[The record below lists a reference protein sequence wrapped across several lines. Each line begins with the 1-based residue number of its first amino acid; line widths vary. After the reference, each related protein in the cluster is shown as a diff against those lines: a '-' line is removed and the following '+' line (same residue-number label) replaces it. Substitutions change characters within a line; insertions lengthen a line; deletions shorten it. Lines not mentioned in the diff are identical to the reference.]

1 MQPPNSNPEPS
12 TGGNGTPTADT
23 VKMPEG
29 NHQPNAAHENGHTA
43 PAASAS
49 RTGLTLVISVVLIA
63 ILLGGAFFL
72 VHRSRAHSEAAL
84 ASQTA
89 ANASA
94 ASGVDVVHVQYAS
107 PIHTLSLPGETRA
120 WYESTIYARVNGYLA
135 SWVVDIGDP
144 VKKGQL
150 LATIDTPELD
160 DQLAA
165 ADAKLKVSEADVAV
179 AQANTVLAKSTY
191 DRWWNSPKGLV
202 SDQEQQE
209 KKAEYDTS
217 LAKVNAA
224 QSQVNLDQADVHRLT
239 EMTEF
244 KKVLAPFDGVITA
257 RRIDIG
263 DLITAG
269 STANTTSLFSIA
281 QADKV
286 RVFVEVPQSVSGS
299 MDVGT
304 AAVAVADQY
313 PNRKFTGTIARTS
326 RSIDPTARTLRVEVD
341 ILNPDLALLPGTY
354 LQVGFQLKESSY
366 LQVPASALLFRS
378 AGPQVAVVDDQGIV
392 RFHDISIARDQG
404 EYVEVAS
411 GLSPSDKVALNISSQ
426 VSDGDH
432 VNAID
437 ASQPAVSEAPAS
449 NDDAPVVAVKP

>member
-1 MQPPNSNPEPS
+1 VQPPNSNPESS
-12 TGGNGTPTADT
+12 TGGNGYPTADT
-23 VKMPEG
+23 VNLPDG
-29 NHQPNAAHENGHTA
+29 NHQPAEAHA
-43 PAASAS
+43 PAHAAVGKPSS
-49 RTGLTLVISVVLIA
+49 GTGVTLVISAIVVA
-63 ILLGGAFFL
+63 ALLGGAFFL
-72 VHRSRAHSEAAL
+72 VHRNRARTEADL

-94 ASGVDVVHVQYAS
+94 ASGVDVVRVNYSA
-107 PIHTLSLPGETRA
+107 PIQPPPMPGETRA

-135 SWVVDIGDP
+135 SWLVDIGDP

-165 ADAKLKVSEADVAV
+165 AQAKLKVSEADVAV

-202 SDQEQQE
+202 SEQEQQE

-217 LAKVNAA
+217 MAKVKAA
-224 QSQVNLDQADVHRLT
+224 ESQVNLDQAEVQRLM
-239 EMTEF
+239 EMTAF
-244 KKVLAPFDGVITA
+244 KKVVAPFDGVITA

-269 STANTTSLFSIA
+269 STANTTSLYSIA
-281 QADKV
+281 QLQQV
-286 RVFVEVPQSVSGS
+286 RVYVEVPQNLSAA
-299 MDVGT
+299 MTVGT
-304 AAVAVADQY
+304 DAVAVAAQY
-313 PNRKFTGTIARTS
+313 PDRKFVGKIARTS
-326 RSIDPTARTLRVEVD
+326 SSIDPTAQTLKVEVD
-341 ILNPDLALLPGTY
+341 IPNPDLALLPGAY
-354 LQVGFQLKESSY
+354 LQVSFELKEDSY

-378 AGPQVAVVDDQGIV
+378 AGPQVAVVDDQGV
-392 RFHDISIARDQG
+392 VHFHDISIARDQG
-404 EYVEVAS
+404 EYVEVAK
-411 GLSPSDKVALNISSQ
+411 GLAPTDKVALNISSQ

-437 ASQPAVSEAPAS
+437 SSQPSVSESGSDGDTRVA
-449 NDDAPVVAVKP
+449 AVKP